1 MSTPLND
8 QWQLDRAQ
16 PGPHVPTRSAAQE
29 KAAAAAAWAASGQP
43 ERRKQ
48 PRPAGAGARRIS
60 RLRWIDRDT

>member
-16 PGPHVPTRSAAQE
+16 LGQVPLRSAAQE

-48 PRPAGAGARRIS
+48 PRPADAGARRI
-60 RLRWIDRDT
+60 RRHRWIDRDT

>member
-16 PGPHVPTRSAAQE
+16 PGQVPMRSAAQE

-43 ERRKQ
+43 ERRKR
-48 PRPAGAGARRIS
+48 PRPAGAGARRI
-60 RLRWIDRDT
+60 RRHRWIDRDT

>member
-16 PGPHVPTRSAAQE
+16 PGQLPMRSAAQE

-48 PRPAGAGARRIS
+48 PRLAGAGARGIR
-60 RLRWIDRDT
+60 RHRWIDRDT